1 LSISKKKKIV
11 SENINLPILS
21 VTDLK
26 VQFPTDRGV
35 VHALRGVSFDL
46 NQGEFFSIVGET
58 GCGKTMT
65 GLSILG
71 LVPPPG
77 RIPTGEIIFEGESL
91 LKKSSAE
98 MQAIRGSRISMIF
111 QDPSTSLNPVFTVGN
126 QISRVISQ
134 HLKLDKKQTRERG
147 ISLLNDVGL
156 PDPEEVYESYPHQLS
171 GGMQQRAMI
180 AMALAAEP
188 VLLIADEPTTALD
201 VTIQAQ
207 ILELII
213 RLQQEHDISI
223 LLISHNLGVVAE
235 TSNRVAVL
243 YAGSVVEIAMAEQL
257 FSQPR
262 HPYTMG
268 LLAALPSSDKEAQ
281 ELPFIPG
288 NVPSGIEEMPGC
300 SFAPRCSFVMERC
313 WKNSPPLFAVEEGHQ
328 AACFLCEAD
337 SS

>member
-1 LSISKKKKIV
+1 MSGKNNSPL
-11 SENINLPILS
+11 LS
-21 VTDLK
+21 VSDLK

-35 VHALRGVSFDL
+35 VHALRGVSFDVK
-46 NQGEFFSIVGET
+46 QGEFFSIVGET

-65 GLSILG
+65 GLSVLG
-71 LVPPPG
+71 LIPPPG
-77 RIPTGEIIFEGESL
+77 RITDGEIIFEGEPL
-91 LKKSSAE
+91 LKKSPTE
-98 MQAIRGSRISMIF
+98 MRAIRGSRISMIF

-134 HLKLDKKQTRERG
+134 HLKLNRRQTRERG
-147 ISLLNDVGL
+147 INLLNDVGL
-156 PDPEEVYESYPHQLS
+156 PDPQEVYESYPHQLS

-188 VLLIADEPTTALD
+188 DLLIADEPTTALD

-213 RLQQEHDISI
+213 KLQQEHDISI

-243 YAGSVVEIAMAEQL
+243 YAGSVVEIARVEQL

-268 LLAALPSSDKEAQ
+268 LLAALPSAEKEDQ
-281 ELPFIPG
+281 GLLFIPG

-300 SFAPRCSFVMERC
+300 AFAPRCSFVMDQC
-313 WKNSPPLFAVEEGHQ
+313 WKNAPPLFDVEKGHN
-328 AACFLCEAD
+328 AACFLCEED

>member
-1 LSISKKKKIV
+1 V
-11 SENINLPILS
+11 SEQNHPPILS
-21 VTDLK
+21 VADLK

-35 VHALRGVSFDL
+35 VHALRGVSFDVK
-46 NQGEFFSIVGET
+46 QGEFFSIVGET

-65 GLSILG
+65 GLSVLG
-71 LVPPPG
+71 LIPPPG
-77 RIPTGEIIFEGESL
+77 RITDGEIIFEGESL
-91 LKKSSAE
+91 LKKSPAE
-98 MQAIRGSRISMIF
+98 MRAIRGSRISMIF

-126 QISRVISQ
+126 QISRVISR
-134 HLKLDKKQTRERG
+134 HLKLNKKQTHERG

-156 PDPEEVYESYPHQLS
+156 PDPDEVYERYPHQLS

-207 ILELII
+207 ILELIVK
-213 RLQQEHDISI
+213 LQHEHDISI

-243 YAGSVVEIAMAEQL
+243 YAGSVVEIATVEQL

-262 HPYTMG
+262 HPYTLG
-268 LLAALPSSDKEAQ
+268 LLSALPSSEKGEH
-281 ELPFIPG
+281 ELKFIPG
-288 NVPSGIEEMPGC
+288 NVPSGLETMSGC
-300 SFAPRCSFVMERC
+300 RFAPRCSFVMERC
-313 WKNSPPLFAVEEGHQ
+313 LTSSPPLYIVEDGHQ
-328 AACFLCEAD
+328 AACYLCVEN
-337 SS
+337 SL